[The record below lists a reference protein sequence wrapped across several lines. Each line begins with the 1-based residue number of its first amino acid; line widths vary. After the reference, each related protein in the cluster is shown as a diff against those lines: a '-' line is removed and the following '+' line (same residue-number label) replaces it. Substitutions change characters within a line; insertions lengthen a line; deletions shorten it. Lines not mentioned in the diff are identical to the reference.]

1 MFFPR
6 NLLRVAFFFP
16 AWLLKW
22 AWRESNPLL
31 ASQKNCFDEMV
42 QNNFGCSLRPTV
54 LQVTPR
60 LNQVI
65 DLSCIMKWKVLGL
78 LLLLGLAWAQEEA
91 AEETNEV
98 EEGGEGKE
106 EECEEAWEYLEF
118 LKSDIKYDMI
128 KKFC

>member
-1 MFFPR
+1 
-6 NLLRVAFFFP
+6 
-16 AWLLKW
+16 
-22 AWRESNPLL
+22 
-31 ASQKNCFDEMV
+31 MV